1 MTRFYR
7 IEHQGAARYAVDD
20 SVGRQWHLV
29 DGDIF
34 AEWRKGAPVAADGA
48 TLLAPVAPSKIVAI
62 GRNYRDHAAELN
74 NPVPAEPLMF
84 LKPPS
89 AIVGPGAPIVIP
101 PGVGRVDHEAEL
113 GVVIGARASK
123 VRREDAWRHVFG
135 FTCVNDVTAR
145 ELQKK
150 DVQFT
155 RGKGFDTFAPI
166 GPCIATGLEPSM
178 GEGANGFQVEGWVN
192 GERRQAGSTTDL
204 IFPIDVLIAFVS
216 AVMTLVPGDIICTG
230 TPAGVGPL
238 KAGDVVTVKIAGVG
252 ELSNPVQ

>member
-7 IEHQGAARYAVDD
+7 IEHQGASRYAVEE
-20 SVGRQWHLV
+20 SAGSQWHLV
-29 DGDIF
+29 DGDVF
-34 AEWRKGAPVAADGA
+34 GAWKKGSPVAADGA
-48 TLLAPVAPSKIVAI
+48 KLLAPVTPSKIVAI

-89 AIVGPGAPIVIP
+89 AIVASGEAIVLPSGA
-101 PGVGRVDHEAEL
+101 GRVDHEAEL
-113 GVVIGARASK
+113 GVIVGSRARH

-166 GPCIATGLEPSM
+166 GPCIVAHSG
-178 GEGANGFQVEGWVN
+178 GAPAPFQVEGWVN
-192 GERRQAGSTTDL
+192 GACRQSGSTADL
-204 IFPIDVLIAFVS
+204 IFPVDELIAFIS
-216 AVMTLVPGDIICTG
+216 AVMTLLPGDIICTG

-238 KAGDVVTVKIAGVG
+238 HAGDQVTVKIAGVG
-252 ELSNPVQ
+252 ELTNPVQ